1 MKILYIDN
9 KENINA
15 LNLFFIRKAITF
27 DKETDFNKGLYLA
40 TVNTYDIIILDYTI
54 AKDICI
60 DLRKNGNKT
69 PIIFLIDSKEPIS
82 KNLNALEI
90 GADDFI
96 RKPIM
101 PEELY
106 LRIISIL
113 RRPKE
118 YIGNYIELGNFCLDI
133 KNKRF
138 YYDDN
143 YISLTKKEISL
154 VDFFMRN
161 KGILLTKDD
170 ILENVWDMNA
180 NPFSNV
186 VEVYIRSIRN
196 KIKEYSNKEFI
207 HNIQGIG
214 YYIGEINKIKKNKFY
229 DSNNL

>member
-1 MKILYIDN
+1 MKILYIDD
-9 KENINA
+9 KENIKA
-15 LNLFFIRKAITF
+15 LTSFFVRKAITF

-40 TVNTYDIIILDYTI
+40 TVNNYDIIILDYTI

-60 DLRKNGNKT
+60 DLRKNNNKT
-69 PIIFLIDSKEPIS
+69 PIIFLINDKEPIA
-82 KNLNALEI
+82 KNFNALEI

-118 YIGNYIELGNFCLDI
+118 YIGNYIEFGNFCLDT

-154 VDFFMRN
+154 IDFFMRN

-214 YYIGEINKIKKNKFY
+214 YYIGDINKIKKDKFY
-229 DSNNL
+229 NSNNL

>member
-9 KENINA
+9 QDNIKI
-15 LNLFFIRKAITF
+15 LVPFFTRKAITV
-27 DKETDFNKGLYLA
+27 DKEDNVDKGLYLA
-40 TVNTYDIIILDYTI
+40 TVNSYDIIILDYTI
-54 AKDICI
+54 AKNICI
-60 DLRKNGNKT
+60 DLRKNSNKT
-69 PIIFLIDSKEPIS
+69 PIIFLIDSKEPTS

-96 RKPIM
+96 RKPIV

-106 LRIISIL
+106 LRIVSIL

-118 YIGNYIELGNFCLDI
+118 YIGNYIEFGNFCLDI
-133 KNKRF
+133 NNKRF
-138 YYDDN
+138 YYGDN
-143 YISLTKKEISL
+143 YIALTKKEISL
-154 VDFFMRN
+154 IDFFMRN
-161 KGILLTKDD
+161 KDILLTKDD

-207 HNIQGIG
+207 HNIQGMG
-214 YYIGEINKIKKNKFY
+214 YYIGEINKIKKNNFY
-229 DSNNL
+229 NNNL